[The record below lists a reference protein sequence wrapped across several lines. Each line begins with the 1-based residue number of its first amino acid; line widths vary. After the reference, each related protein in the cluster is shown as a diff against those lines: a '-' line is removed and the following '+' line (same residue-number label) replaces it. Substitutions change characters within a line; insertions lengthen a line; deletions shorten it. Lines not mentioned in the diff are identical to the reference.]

1 MSAHRRVTAAA
12 APLREKVV
20 IALRDDIVTGRLE
33 PGSWL
38 RESMLCN
45 RYGVSRTVVREALR
59 QLETERLVTMLPNR
73 GPIVTVLDEPEI
85 ISLYEVRAELEGMVG
100 ELFVKRATDDTR
112 RELADHFVT
121 MHQSYLNGSVSSREA
136 SKQRFYGLMLRGAAN
151 PVLSETVHSIHRR
164 VAVFRYVAFTDD
176 TRVAASMDELQRI
189 VDACTERQD
198 ARAARRAC
206 VDHIR
211 RAGRLAV
218 VEYRAWLDR
227 LRAS

>member
-1 MSAHRRVTAAA
+1 VSALRRVTTPA

-38 RESMLCN
+38 RESMLCE

-59 QLETERLVTMLPNR
+59 QLESERLVTMLPNR

-85 ISLYEVRAELEGMVG
+85 VSLYEVRAELEGMVG
-100 ELFVKRATDDTR
+100 ELFAQRASDAVVS
-112 RELADHFVT
+112 ELVEHFSD
-121 MHQSYLNGSVSSREA
+121 MSESYVRGTVSSREA
-136 SKQRFYGLMLRGAAN
+136 SKQRFYGLMLRGADN
-151 PVLSETVHSIHRR
+151 PVLADTVRGIHRR

-176 TRVAASMDELQRI
+176 ERVADSMIELERI
-189 VDACTERQD
+189 VGACAQQRD
-198 ARAARRAC
+198 ARAARTAC

-211 RAGRLAV
+211 HAGTLAV
-218 VEYRAWLDR
+218 VEYRAWLER
-227 LRAS
+227 LRVG